1 MNVWYSTQPAVVE
14 LTLGRSTNSLV
25 GAGYLYNLTTS
36 GNHKLNSF
44 AKFQNHIGF
53 IVSCN
58 LSYFRWLCT
67 NSSKKVMAP
76 PKYNEMLPNIA
87 NLPSENNKAEDEEIQ
102 SLSLPQSQKINIE
115 IEVPWIDILFV
126 DVENNLTVKEIF
138 KTQDFYNDL
147 NIIQAMNETH
157 KISKAG
163 IKKSTL
169 VGYKQVVRL

>member
-1 MNVWYSTQPAVVE
+1 
-14 LTLGRSTNSLV
+14 
-25 GAGYLYNLTTS
+25 
-36 GNHKLNSF
+36 
-44 AKFQNHIGF
+44 
-53 IVSCN
+53 
-58 LSYFRWLCT
+58 
-67 NSSKKVMAP
+67 MAP
-76 PKYNEMLPNIA
+76 PKYNAMLPNIA
-87 NLPSENNKAEDEEIQ
+87 NLPSENNKAENEEIQ

-169 VGYKQVVRL
+169 VGYKQVLRL